1 VESKRASRKEMLYQ
15 KTQPA
20 IYGIEKENF
29 KTLLTL
35 TKKENSLFSG
45 CRNTMEKLA
54 SRIAEARYIGKTP
67 FAKIPE

>member
-1 VESKRASRKEMLYQ
+1 VESKRASRKEMLSQ

-45 CRNTMEKLA
+45 A
-54 SRIAEARYIGKTP
+54 G
-67 FAKIPE
+67 IPWKSLPAGLRKSDT